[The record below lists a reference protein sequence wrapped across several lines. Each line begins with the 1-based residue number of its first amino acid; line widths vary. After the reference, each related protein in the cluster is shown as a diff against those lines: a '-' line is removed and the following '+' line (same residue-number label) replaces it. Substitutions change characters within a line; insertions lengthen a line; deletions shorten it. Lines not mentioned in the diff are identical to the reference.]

1 MGQNV
6 LIPPAQNVLIP
17 LDPNVLI
24 LFVNIYIESIR
35 TVWHRKLYLKRLD
48 IVQNLCNFVN
58 FSCPIFRNWNVLIT
72 PGQSLSV
79 PLEIWSRTSLGFMTG
94 LAILIV
100 TDSPKV
106 LVISIKV
113 DIKPQLDHSL
123 TVIILLCKT
132 GVSQMTKCKT
142 WRRWGGEGGSN
153 R

>member
-1 MGQNV
+1 M
-6 LIPPAQNVLIP
+6 
-17 LDPNVLI
+17 
-24 LFVNIYIESIR
+24 NIYLKKRNRTNFCLKVLKMLLMNISSIQCGR
-35 TVWHRKLYLKRLD
+35 LGYFDSENYTRRLD
-48 IVQNLCNFVN
+48 
-58 FSCPIFRNWNVLIT
+58 IT
-72 PGQSLSV
+72 PGQSLSL

-142 WRRWGGEGGSN
+142 
-153 R
+153 